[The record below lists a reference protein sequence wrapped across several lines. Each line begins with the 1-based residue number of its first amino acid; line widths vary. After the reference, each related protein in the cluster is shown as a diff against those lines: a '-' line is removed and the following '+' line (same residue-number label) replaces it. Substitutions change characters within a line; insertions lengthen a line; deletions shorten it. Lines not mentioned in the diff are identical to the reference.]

1 VSAPTS
7 WMIIGQEWTGRDGGV
22 ILLAS
27 NQLGPQVDLHSEWTA
42 RQGTSIELRMDLGG
56 YLLVRAPTFAEA
68 LAKLF
73 GTWTPGEAE
82 PLRELE

>member
-1 VSAPTS
+1 MTAPTS
-7 WMIIGQEWTGRDGGV
+7 WMIIGQPWTGEDGGV

-27 NQLGPQVDLHSEWTA
+27 NQLGERVDVHSEWTL
-42 RQGTSIELRMDLGG
+42 RSGKSIELRMDLGG
-56 YLLVRAPTFAEA
+56 YLLVQAPTFAEA